1 MSSLLELLKSGGPV
15 MIPIMALSVILYS
28 RCFNLL
34 LFLFRAQRRLSG
46 AAAPFTGEALP
57 KIHALK
63 QDLQDAFYRQRFPI
77 TAMITAAPLLGLLG
91 TVTGMIGTFESLAR
105 WGGQKS
111 MEGLARGISEVLIC
125 TESGLAVA
133 IPAVMILYYA
143 HRQLQ
148 KGLQRLVTLEGQ
160 VVRSI

>member
-1 MSSLLELLKSGGPV
+1 MKSIVELVRLGGPV
-15 MIPIMALSVILYS
+15 MIPIIVLSVILYS

-34 LFLFRAQRRLSG
+34 LFLYRSQRSLSG
-46 AAAPFTGEALP
+46 DAFSPGEMLP
-57 KIHALK
+57 WIRARKN
-63 QDLQDAFYRQRFPI
+63 DLEEAFYRQRFPI
-77 TAMITAAPLLGLLG
+77 AAMITAAPLLGLLG

-111 MEGLARGISEVLIC
+111 MEGLARGISEVLVC

-133 IPAVMILYYA
+133 IPAVMLLYYA

-148 KGLQRLVTLEGQ
+148 KALLRLAALEGQ
-160 VVRSI
+160 FIRSS